1 MRRSY
6 ISPEY
11 TELSTYG
18 TFNMV
23 EESNFFGAKMLEVED
38 SISISNQNIIYYQ
51 KSTGEQVDI
60 SIESSLTSQV
70 YSASDNMK
78 VHQTLDLDP
87 TQLNYQ
93 KEGNTKWVLTIDL
106 KNILTDYLFAVMKRY
121 RTFEGISNNLTR
133 TNDVNTAIKQYIANN
148 VLNRY
153 KFSKLDLYVSYK
165 DLMQQNVLRYKNT
178 WNQNIVSDANL
189 LKKAQKDLSFDE
201 SELKIYFSQEK
212 SSSQYNFEYYFNI
225 LFEKI

>member
-11 TELSTYG
+11 TESSIYG
-18 TFNMV
+18 TFNML
-23 EESNFFGAKMLEVED
+23 EESNFFAAKMLEIED
-38 SISISNQNIIYYQ
+38 SIYISNQNIIYYQ
-51 KSTGEQVDI
+51 KSTGEQIDL
-60 SIESSLTSQV
+60 SIESSLPTQV

-78 VHQTLDLDP
+78 THQTLIIDP

-93 KEGNTKWVLTIDL
+93 KDGNTKWILTIEL
-106 KNILTDYLFAVMKRY
+106 KNILTDYLFAIMKRY
-121 RTFEGISNNLTR
+121 RTFEGVTNNLTR
-133 TNDVNTAIKQYIANN
+133 TNDVNTAMKQYISNN

-153 KFSKLDLYVSYK
+153 KFSKIDLYVSYK
-165 DLMQQNVLRYKNT
+165 DLMKQNVLRYKNT
-178 WNQNIVSDANL
+178 WNPNIVSDANL
-189 LKKAQKDLSFDE
+189 LKKAQKDLAFDD
-201 SELKIYFSQEK
+201 SELNIYFSQEK

>member
-11 TELSTYG
+11 TESSIYG
-18 TFNMV
+18 TFNMI

-38 SISISNQNIIYYQ
+38 TISISNQNIIYYQ
-51 KSTGEQVDI
+51 KLTGEQIDI
-60 SIESSLTSQV
+60 SIESSLPSQV
-70 YSASDNMK
+70 YSASDSMK
-78 VHQTLDLDP
+78 SRQTIIIDP
-87 TQLNYQ
+87 TQLSYQ
-93 KEGNTKWVLTIDL
+93 RDSNTKWILTIDL
-106 KNILTDYLFAVMKRY
+106 KNILIDYLFAVMKRY

-133 TNDVNTAIKQYIANN
+133 TNDVNTAIRQYISSN

-153 KFSKLDLYVSYK
+153 KFSKLDLYISYK

-178 WNQNIVSDANL
+178 WNPNAVSDANL
-189 LKKAQKDLSFDE
+189 LKKAQKDLAFDE
-201 SELKIYFSQEK
+201 SELKIFFTQEN
-212 SSSQYNFEYYFNI
+212 SSAQYNFEYYFNI